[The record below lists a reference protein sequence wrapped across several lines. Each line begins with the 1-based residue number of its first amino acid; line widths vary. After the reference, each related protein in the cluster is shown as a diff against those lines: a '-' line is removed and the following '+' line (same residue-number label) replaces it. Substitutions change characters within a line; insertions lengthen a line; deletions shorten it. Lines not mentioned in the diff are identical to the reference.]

1 MAKHEAFMEWYVDFI
16 QHFIGIYEYRA
27 PPYAKKDA
35 KWSKDKKNME
45 QYIKNGY
52 IMKDVVGIGRT

>member
-1 MAKHEAFMEWYVDFI
+1 MEWYVDFI
-16 QHFIGIYEYRA
+16 QHFIGIYEYHA

-45 QYIKNGY
+45 QYVKNGY